1 MSLSSLDGLD
11 KRSSSSAKLFSCCR
25 RFSCFCCCA
34 CAPDSCRPPPRR
46 RPCCPRVSIPWKK
59 FVAKTSS
66 VEALSRRQRNVYYL
80 LRVAHQIWMMINVFW
95 KNGKVPPFFFFVL
108 SNEKAIFKRGLK
120 CSTYHKGVLNRI
132 REKFYAARGVVMVEF
147 LFRTR

>member
-1 MSLSSLDGLD
+1 M
-11 KRSSSSAKLFSCCR
+11 
-25 RFSCFCCCA
+25 CFGRMEK
-34 CAPDSCRPPPRR
+34 S
-46 RPCCPRVSIPWKK
+46 
-59 FVAKTSS
+59 
-66 VEALSRRQRNVYYL
+66 
-80 LRVAHQIWMMINVFW
+80 H
-95 KNGKVPPFFFFVL
+95 PFFFFVL